1 MRVFHTVRTWSRRT
15 IWGDRVSI
23 DYSRCLKNH
32 AYKTQLFL
40 QFEGPTKLLVQTRA
54 SRVNDVLTTE
64 EVNEIANAPPGVTRE
79 AVELVGER
87 TTGASG
93 DKPAPSSKPKVET
106 VKQSIAT
113 VRGGKVEF
121 QQTETS
127 Q

>member
-1 MRVFHTVRTWSRRT
+1 MDH
-15 IWGDRVSI
+15 
-23 DYSRCLKNH
+23 Y
-32 AYKTQLFL
+32 AYNAQLFL

-54 SRVNDVLTTE
+54 SRVNDILTTE

-79 AVELVGER
+79 AVDYVREP
-87 TTGASG
+87 TTDPSSAE
-93 DKPAPSSKPKVET
+93 PAPSPQPKVES
-106 VKQSIAT
+106 VKQSFAT